1 MPPLEPVSRLLRDGV
16 SPPFDEVN
24 APEDGLTIPWCLGF
38 PEESPPKIR
47 KFEELMVA
55 LVPPTPW
62 TPPQQG
68 LGKDSRRGAWFLTAN
83 GRNIK
88 IDVDPFTILTITGEL
103 ANTHLGTHF
112 NIFKV
117 VYRSAVD
124 FDPCADNRE
133 NSGYRYERRYALSL
147 ELIRSVDKLSAIV
160 NADAVARDFMRRR
173 GVISSSL
180 V

>member
-16 SPPFDEVN
+16 SPPRDEVN
-24 APEDGLTIPWCLGF
+24 APEEGITIPWSLGF

-55 LVPPTPW
+55 LVPPSPW
-62 TPPQQG
+62 TPPHRG
-68 LGKDSRRGAWFLTAN
+68 LGKDNRRGAWFLTAD

-88 IDVDPFTILTITGEL
+88 IDVDPFTHLTITGEL
-103 ANTHLGTHF
+103 ANKPLGTHF
-112 NIFKV
+112 NMFKV

-133 NSGYRYERRYALSL
+133 NVGYRHARRYALSL

-160 NADAVARDFMRRR
+160 NADDVALEFMRRR
-173 GVISSSL
+173 RVI
-180 V
+180 